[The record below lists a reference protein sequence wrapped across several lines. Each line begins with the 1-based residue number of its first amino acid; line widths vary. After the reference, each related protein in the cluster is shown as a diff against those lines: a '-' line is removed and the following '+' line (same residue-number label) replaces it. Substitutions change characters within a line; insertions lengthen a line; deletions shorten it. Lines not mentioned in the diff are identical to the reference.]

1 LSRSESP
8 RAAAATETALLA
20 ALALVAFAA
29 NSLLTRAALA
39 PPIIDPIAFVAL
51 RLSAGAL
58 TLLAL
63 TRGRI
68 RSSAEGG
75 GSQWI
80 GPLALLIYAIP
91 FTLAYV
97 RLGAATGALLL
108 FGTVQVTMVTYAR
121 VRGEQLA
128 PMAWIGMTLAIGSL
142 YLLVSPVLR
151 TGDTIGVLLMVL
163 AGVAWGA
170 YSIAGRGAADA
181 LRANAFAFVC
191 AAPISLLWWATCA
204 RTTEPSLRGVL
215 LALTSGALASGVGY
229 AIWYRALRGLRT
241 AQAATLQVSV
251 PIIAAVGAVALLGEP
266 LTTRLVLCGAAALLG
281 IAMVLRSRR

>member
-1 LSRSESP
+1 
-8 RAAAATETALLA
+8 
-20 ALALVAFAA
+20 
-29 NSLLTRAALA
+29 
-39 PPIIDPIAFVAL
+39 
-51 RLSAGAL
+51 
-58 TLLAL
+58 
-63 TRGRI
+63 
-68 RSSAEGG
+68 
-75 GSQWI
+75 
-80 GPLALLIYAIP
+80 LIYAIP

-128 PMAWIGMTLAIGSL
+128 PLAWIGMTIAIGSL

-151 TGDTIGVLLMVL
+151 AGDTIGVLLMVL

-170 YSIAGRGAADA
+170 YSIAGRSAADA
-181 LRANAFAFVC
+181 LRANALAFVG
-191 AAPISLLWWATCA
+191 AAPVSLLWWAMSA
-204 RTTEPSLRGVL
+204 QITTPSPRGVL
-215 LALTSGALASGVGY
+215 LALASGALASGVGY
-229 AIWYRALRGLRT
+229 AVWYRALRGLRT

-266 LTTRLVLCGAAALLG
+266 LTPRLVVCGTAVLLG